1 MPRAPCPWLF
11 SFNYPSTIPNRM
23 SFKSKLLVLILPFCF
38 STSLVLAQTFTSS
51 NLPLVFINTNGQTI
65 VDDPKIHATMGI
77 VWNGPGIRNGI
88 TDPKN
93 DFNGNIS
100 IEIRGS
106 SSQNFPKKSYGFETK
121 TLDWVDSDVSLLG
134 MPEEN
139 DWILY
144 APYTD
149 KTMIRDVLSYTLD
162 ASIGNYAPR
171 CRYVELFVNNIYEG
185 VYVLME
191 KIKRNKNRV
200 DIAKLLTTDIAGEN
214 LTGGYIIKI
223 DKTTGGGGD
232 GWSSS
237 YMNITNSTYYQY
249 DYPKASEIT
258 TEQKNYIKGYVY
270 KMESALY
277 MEKFTGTGSYHE
289 FLNDTSF
296 IDFMIMNELAKNIDG
311 YRLSSYLF
319 KGKNGRMNCGPIWDF
334 NLTYG
339 NADYYDGWLTT
350 GMEYQNNLS
359 GDYWQNPFWW
369 NKLMKDPAYVLKL
382 KRRWSWIRKHEFTSQ
397 HINYLTDSLTNLLS
411 EAQVRNYKR
420 WTGVI
425 GKYIWPNYYVGATYT
440 SEVIWMK
447 DWITKRLA
455 YLDKQWYYNF
465 TGNEDLL
472 ALEAHSVYPN
482 PFDDQIS
489 VQLANKANGDALASL
504 LNTNGTLVWQQNVGV
519 QNGQIMLNMEDN
531 HSLIAGMYVLRIS
544 QNGKTLLTEKVIKRP

>member
-1 MPRAPCPWLF
+1 
-11 SFNYPSTIPNRM
+11 M
-23 SFKSKLLVLILPFCF
+23 SFKTRLLVFILPFIF
-38 STSLVLAQTFTSS
+38 STSLVFAQTFTSS

-65 VDDPKIHATMGI
+65 VDDPKIHASMGI
-77 VWNGPGIRNGI
+77 VWNGPGIRNGVK
-88 TDPKN
+88 DPRN

-106 SSQNFPKKSYGFETK
+106 SSQQFQKKSYGFEIK
-121 TLDWVDSDVSLLG
+121 TLDWLDMDVSLLG
-134 MPEEN
+134 MPQEN

-162 ASIGNYAPR
+162 ASLGNYAPR
-171 CRYVELFVNNIYEG
+171 CRYVELFVNNVYEG

-200 DIAKLLTTDIAGEN
+200 DIAKLLTTDISGEN

-223 DKTTGGGGD
+223 DKTTGSGGD

-237 YMNITNSTYYQY
+237 YINVNNSTYYQY
-249 DYPKASEIT
+249 DYPKSTVIT
-258 TEQKNYIKGYVY
+258 PEQKSYIKNYVDN
-270 KMESALY
+270 METALY
-277 MEKFTGTGSYHE
+277 REKFTGIGSYHDY
-289 FLNDTSF
+289 LNDTSF
-296 IDFMIMNELAKNIDG
+296 IDFMIMNELAKNVDG

-319 KGKNGRMNCGPIWDF
+319 KDKNGLINCGPIWDF

-339 NADYYDGWLTT
+339 NADYYDGWMTT
-350 GMEYQNNLS
+350 GFEYQNNLG

-397 HINYLTDSLTNLLS
+397 HINFVADSLTNLLA
-411 EAQVRNYKR
+411 EAQVRNYQR

-425 GKYIWPNYYVGATYT
+425 GKYIWPNYYVGPTYV

-447 DWITKRLA
+447 DWITQRLA
-455 YLDKQWYYNF
+455 YLDKQWYYDF
-465 TGNEDLL
+465 TGNDKLL
-472 ALEAHSVYPN
+472 ADAPASVYPN
-482 PFDDQIS
+482 PFVDKVEVRLPNTTIGNAVAELYNQ
-489 VQLANKANGDALASL
+489 NGS
-504 LNTNGTLVWQQNVGV
+504 LVWKKNTVV
-519 QNGQIMLNMEDN
+519 QNGYLPLEI
-531 HSLIAGMYVLRIS
+531 SGCRPGMYILRIT
-544 QNGKTLLTEKVIKRP
+544 QNGNALFNGKIVKVE

>member
-1 MPRAPCPWLF
+1 
-11 SFNYPSTIPNRM
+11 
-23 SFKSKLLVLILPFCF
+23 
-38 STSLVLAQTFTSS
+38 
-51 NLPLVFINTNGQTI
+51 
-65 VDDPKIHATMGI
+65 MGI

-88 TDPKN
+88 KDPKN

-106 SSQNFPKKSYGFETK
+106 SSQQFPKKCYGFEIK
-121 TLDWVDSDVSLLG
+121 TLDWVDMDVSLLG

-149 KTMIRDVLSYTLD
+149 KTMIRDVLTYTLD
-162 ASIGNYAPR
+162 ASLGHYAPR
-171 CRYVELFVNNIYEG
+171 CRYVELFVNNVYEG

-200 DIAKLLTTDIAGEN
+200 DIAKLLNTEITGEN

-237 YMNITNSTYYQY
+237 FINNTNSTYYQY

-258 TEQKNYIKGYVY
+258 PEQKNYIKSYVY

-296 IDFMIMNELAKNIDG
+296 IDFMIINEMARNIDG

-319 KGKNGRMNCGPIWDF
+319 KDKNGVLNCGPIWDF

-339 NADYYDGWLTT
+339 NCDYYNGWMTT
-350 GMEYQNNLS
+350 GMEYQTNFS
-359 GDYWQNPFWW
+359 GDNWQNPFWW

-382 KRRWSWIRKHEFTSQ
+382 KRRWSWIRKHELSNQRITFVA
-397 HINYLTDSLTNLLS
+397 DSLSNLLS

-425 GKYIWPNYYVGATYT
+425 GSYIWPNYYIGPTYA
-440 SEVIWMK
+440 SEVSWMK
-447 DWITKRLA
+447 NWITQRLA

-465 TGNEDLL
+465 TENDNLL
-472 ALEAHSVYPN
+472 ADAPASVYPN
-482 PFDDQIS
+482 PFVDNVD
-489 VQLANKANGDALASL
+489 VRMANKITGDALVEL
-504 LNTNGTLVWQQNVGV
+504 YNLNGTLIMKRNAVA
-519 QNGQIMLNMEDN
+519 QNGYMAIEMTGC
-531 HSLIAGMYVLRIS
+531 HPGMYLLRII
-544 QNGKTLLTEKVIKRP
+544 QNGNTLFSGKVVKAR